1 MYSSA
6 INHKIIYFSPN
17 PVAFYN
23 NINIFKKGAASH
35 SSAFLLY
42 GNHVP
47 IYSLKFSSE
56 IRLIS
61 ALPEPLPY
69 GSLCS

>member
-1 MYSSA
+1 MHSSA
-6 INHKIIYFSPN
+6 IVHKIMYFSPN
-17 PVAFYN
+17 PATFYN
-23 NINIFKKGAASH
+23 NTDIFKKGAASH

-47 IYSLKFSSE
+47 IYSLKTFRK

-69 GSLCS
+69 DSLCS

>member
-6 INHKIIYFSPN
+6 IIHKIIYFPPN
-17 PVAFYN
+17 PAIFYN
-23 NINIFKKGAASH
+23 NVNIFKKGAASH

-47 IYSLKFSSE
+47 IYSLKTFRK

>member
-1 MYSSA
+1 MHSSA
-6 INHKIIYFSPN
+6 IIHKIIYFSPN
-17 PVAFYN
+17 LAIFYN

-42 GNHVP
+42 GNHFL
-47 IYSLKFSSE
+47 IYSLKTFSE